1 MKKLLI
7 LDGNSI
13 INRAFYGI
21 RLLTNAKG
29 QHTNAVYGFLNIFLK
44 ILEEEQWD
52 YTAVAFDLRA
62 PTFRHKM
69 YSEYKAQRKGMP
81 EELAEQMPYLKE
93 ILNKL
98 GIPVL
103 EKEGYEADDI
113 IGTVAKMCDKEGT
126 ECVILT
132 GDRDDL
138 QLASDKVTVRLVIT
152 KMGKN
157 EITDYS
163 DKTVFEKMGV
173 TPSEFIDVKALMG
186 DTSDNIPG
194 VKGIGEKSAYSL
206 IQTYHSLENLYENIE
221 EQKGAMKQ
229 KLIDGKDMAYLS
241 RTLATI
247 DCEVPLG
254 KGLDSLVRNEVQRDA
269 LHDYL
274 SALELKTIIARLNL
288 EEVVTEKAFSAEY
301 VLLDCPEALEQEI
314 EFPCFYI
321 LSTDDGAITSLRFAK
336 GEKVYGVEFAFPTD
350 IYPFFPVLKKFFE
363 SGEKI
368 SLDIKEQIV
377 FLKEYYDIDYKGAV
391 FDLSLA
397 AYLSQSGEQSYSA
410 ESLANRYLDIT
421 SVEEQLS
428 AGVLPKVYEYLK
440 KELEQNGQTDLFYNI
455 EMPLSLV
462 LADMELE
469 GFKVDKESLASFSA
483 LLDKNIQALQTE
495 IFALAG
501 KEFNINSPKQL
512 GVILFED
519 LSLPVLKKTK
529 TGYSTNADVL
539 EKLRGQHEII
549 EKIMDYRTYTKLK
562 STYADGL
569 YQVIRPETGKI
580 HSKFNQTVT
589 ATGRISSTEPNL
601 QNIPVRIEL
610 GRQIRKMFI
619 ASSEEHI
626 LVDAD
631 YSQIELRVL
640 AHIAQ
645 DEAMISAFR
654 DGTDIH
660 AVTASQ
666 VFRTPLSEVTAQM
679 RTKAKAV
686 NFGIVYGIGEFSL
699 AQDIKV
705 TRKQAAEYIKNYLET
720 YSGIAAFMKE
730 SVAFAKENG
739 YVKTLTGRRRYIP
752 EITSSNFNL
761 RSFGERVAMNAP
773 IQGYAAD
780 IIKIAM
786 VKVWDRLKKEGLR
799 SKLILQVH
807 DELII
812 DALKSEQ
819 LRVEQILKEEMES
832 AVELS
837 VPLKVDM
844 QAGMSWFETK

>member
-44 ILEEEQWD
+44 ILEEQQWD

-69 YSEYKAQRKGMP
+69 FSEYKAQRKGMP

-93 ILNKL
+93 ILAKM
-98 GIPVL
+98 GIEIL

-113 IGTVAKMCDKEGT
+113 IGTVSQMCEQEDT

-138 QLASDKVTVRLVIT
+138 QLASEKVCVRLVIT
-152 KMGKN
+152 KGGKN
-157 EITDYS
+157 EITDYCN
-163 DKTVFEKMGV
+163 KKVEEALGV

-206 IQTYHSLENLYENIE
+206 IQTYHSLEGVYENIE
-221 EQKGAMKQ
+221 SIKGAMKQ
-229 KLIDGKDMAYLS
+229 KLEDGKDMAYLS

-247 DCEVPLG
+247 DREVPLG
-254 KGLDSLVRNEVQRDA
+254 IKISDLTRKEMQREE

-274 SALELKTIIARLNL
+274 SGLELKTILSRLDL
-288 EEVVTEKAFSAEY
+288 EEVTTEKAFSSEY
-301 VLLDCPEALEQEI
+301 VLLDSPEALEKEL
-314 EFPCFYI
+314 EFPLFYI
-321 LSTDDGAITSLRFAK
+321 LSTDDGAISAFRFVK
-336 GEKVYGVEFAFPTD
+336 GGKVYGVEFPFPMD
-350 IYPFFPVLKKFFE
+350 IYPYLSALKSIFE
-363 SGEKI
+363 GDGQKI

-377 FLKEYYDIDYKGAV
+377 FLKEYYDIDYNGAL

-410 ESLANRYLDIT
+410 KDLANRYLGIT
-421 SVEEQLS
+421 SVEENIC
-428 AGVLPKVYEYLK
+428 AGVLPGVYEYLK
-440 KELEQNGQTDLFYNI
+440 KELEENGQTELFYNI

-462 LADMELE
+462 LADMELS
-469 GFKVDKESLASFSA
+469 GFKVDKESLAAFSV
-483 LLDKNIQALQTE
+483 LLDKSIQTLQSD
-495 IFALAG
+495 IFTLAG

-519 LSLPVLKKTK
+519 LGLPVLKKTK

-539 EKLRGQHEII
+539 EKLRGQHEIVD
-549 EKIMDYRTYTKLK
+549 KIMDYRTYTKLK

-619 ASSEEHI
+619 ASDENHI

-640 AHIAQ
+640 AHIAK

-654 DGTDIH
+654 EGTDIH

-666 VFRTPLSEVTAQM
+666 VFRVPLSEVTDAM

-752 EITSSNFNL
+752 EIASSNFNL

-786 VKVWDRLKKEGLR
+786 VKVANRLKKEGLK

-812 DALKSEQ
+812 DALKDEQ
-819 LRVEQILKEEMES
+819 
-832 AVELS
+832 
-837 VPLKVDM
+837 
-844 QAGMSWFETK
+844 